1 MKILEYLDSWSSF
14 QLLLTPLLAGVI
26 VAVLCGML
34 SVLVV
39 LKRLAFVGQGV
50 SHSAFGGIGLAAV
63 ISVYAAGSDAGVA
76 LGQGSVG
83 EFVIVVL
90 FCVLCA
96 LGMAAVGDK
105 RSAKSVQVDTGIGL
119 FLVAAMA
126 AGGLLVQYANSLARS
141 RGVAEAQRSWES
153 ILFGSV
159 ATSSWA
165 DVWVSMGVLVVSAFV
180 LWWFRRVLLFWTF
193 DEGSAP
199 AFGVPVVLARTLLMT
214 LLAVATVTAM
224 KICGVVL
231 ATALLVLPGA
241 IALRLS
247 RVLGRVLVLA
257 VLVAIAGVAGG
268 LWMSIET
275 DAQTG
280 PCIVL
285 LLSAVFVG
293 TMVRGRAGRGR
304 AEARCVGD
312 AVGGKMGSTGGVV
325 K

>member
-63 ISVYAAGSDAGVA
+63 ISVYAAGSGAGVA

>member
-1 MKILEYLDSWSSF
+1 MKILEYADSWSSF

-63 ISVYAAGSDAGVA
+63 ISVLAAGSGVGA
-76 LGQGSVG
+76 SLGQGSVG

-126 AGGLLVQYANSLARS
+126 AGGLLVQYANTLARS

-159 ATSSWA
+159 ATSSWT
-165 DVWVSMGVLVVSAFV
+165 DVWVSLGVLVVSAGV
-180 LWWFRRVLLFWTF
+180 LWWFRRVVLFWTF

-199 AFGVPVVLARTLLMT
+199 AFGVPVFVARTVLMT

-241 IALRLS
+241 IALRMS

-257 VLVAIAGVAGG
+257 VVVAIAGVVGG

-285 LLSAVFVG
+285 LLCGVFVA
-293 TMVRGRAGRGR
+293 TMAQGWRGRGGAERRGVPGV
-304 AEARCVGD
+304 E
-312 AVGGKMGSTGGVV
+312 GGKVGNSGGMAR
-325 K
+325 